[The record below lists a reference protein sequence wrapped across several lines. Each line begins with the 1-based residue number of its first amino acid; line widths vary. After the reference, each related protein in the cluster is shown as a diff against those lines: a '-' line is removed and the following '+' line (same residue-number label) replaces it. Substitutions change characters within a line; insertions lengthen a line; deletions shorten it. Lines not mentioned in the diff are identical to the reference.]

1 METVS
6 ESGAS
11 ISLRGPALRHYQ
23 QETLRA
29 LIAQMRGR
37 GSETLTVM
45 FPRQTGKNEVSAVL
59 IAALLREHAATGGS
73 LVVCAPTFHPQA
85 GISFER
91 SRYILGASD
100 MLLAPGG
107 RSSAAV
113 PTIAVGKARAVFL
126 SASPEAHVAGHT
138 ASIGLIADEAQ
149 DIDADW
155 FNRQFRPMAA
165 STGAPT
171 VMFGTPWNGETLLER
186 AVAKNRLHD
195 ARARGLRYR
204 DFLPRHHEVDWQTVA
219 RSVPPYGRHVRA
231 ERERLGA
238 GHPLFRTQYELEP
251 AEGGGRLFTSAQ
263 LGALQGTHPRL
274 RLPLEHERY
283 VGGLDLAGEGANA
296 DTVVLTIAR
305 VTARDGGAGVGCEV
319 VEHVA
324 WRSRPFA
331 EVVAGC
337 VAVARTWRFEMLCVD
352 ATGMGAPITAQLSDA
367 LGTRVRPVVFTAGEK
382 SDLGY
387 EMLAAAGTGRL
398 TLYQADGTP
407 ESDACRAELR
417 YCTAEFAPGGRLR
430 WSAPGGRHDDFVAS
444 LALCL
449 RAAKSA
455 GAPRVAHGR
464 RPGHE

>member
-1 METVS
+1 MSDALSVAARCATAHRLTAQRFTAQRFTAQCCESPASGRFVDKLPGLLAEQHPQGRAVPRACQLIGEGGLQKAIDRGARRLRQRGKQRRIREERLHQRRVRDERRNRGSALAAGERVEVRGLKARRCGSGARGCSTDRRGHGLTIGWLAGEIRVTATLRTKARRLPASCRGGLVTAAGSRDVDRMETVTQS
-6 ESGAS
+6 RAPST
-11 ISLRGPALRHYQ
+11 SLRGPALRHYQ

-100 MLLAPGG
+100 MLLATGG

-186 AVAKNRLHD
+186 AVA
-195 ARARGLRYR
+195 
-204 DFLPRHHEVDWQTVA
+204 
-219 RSVPPYGRHVRA
+219 
-231 ERERLGA
+231 
-238 GHPLFRTQYELEP
+238 
-251 AEGGGRLFTSAQ
+251 
-263 LGALQGTHPRL
+263 
-274 RLPLEHERY
+274 
-283 VGGLDLAGEGANA
+283 
-296 DTVVLTIAR
+296 
-305 VTARDGGAGVGCEV
+305 
-319 VEHVA
+319 
-324 WRSRPFA
+324 
-331 EVVAGC
+331 
-337 VAVARTWRFEMLCVD
+337 
-352 ATGMGAPITAQLSDA
+352 
-367 LGTRVRPVVFTAGEK
+367 
-382 SDLGY
+382 
-387 EMLAAAGTGRL
+387 
-398 TLYQADGTP
+398 
-407 ESDACRAELR
+407 
-417 YCTAEFAPGGRLR
+417 
-430 WSAPGGRHDDFVAS
+430 
-444 LALCL
+444 
-449 RAAKSA
+449 
-455 GAPRVAHGR
+455 
-464 RPGHE
+464 